1 MPDKT
6 GIFLID
12 MKKSKHIIIIIIV
25 SVFTVLK
32 ANAQEVG
39 KIDPK
44 KVLEKIGEAVEN
56 KDISLLQSIIYLLH
70 NEETGLDEA
79 YDYFVKANIAVI
91 TFDNLNESDFAPDM
105 LIDSA
110 AMFFNYAL
118 FYDDFK
124 DFKNLSIQN
133 PEMGVEWCIEN
144 YNARGRAYFEAGEI
158 SESIESYQKSLN
170 LRPNYFAFLGAGLA
184 YLKSINY
191 PVAAQ
196 YLENAI
202 EMEPSNMKAHIST
215 IEAYIG
221 SGEFTKAEVFANKA
235 YNTFKD
241 STEFLKAFY
250 NVSIAVQN
258 NESSILALER
268 FITLDSSDAQV
279 FLNLGIIFEKV
290 GDFNEAENSYLKGLK
305 QFPNNFNLNYNLAA
319 LYYNKFVPI
328 FQKRTTEDENLN
340 EQEKSNLENLIVYW
354 LKLAKPYL
362 DICFDQQPKHSNVL
376 KMLEVYNSVIVENV
390 PE

>member
-1 MPDKT
+1 M
-6 GIFLID
+6 
-12 MKKSKHIIIIIIV
+12 
-25 SVFTVLK
+25 
-32 ANAQEVG
+32 
-39 KIDPK
+39 
-44 KVLEKIGEAVEN
+44 
-56 KDISLLQSIIYLLH
+56 
-70 NEETGLDEA
+70 
-79 YDYFVKANIAVI
+79 KANIAVI